1 MQDTNFQHDPNDPV
15 TQALA
20 AMPPGSIPEQA
31 PVHETMPAESHI
43 QSLMQNL
50 LHNSGQVGD
59 SSVLMR
65 VLAGLG
71 DVLDAPRHAVQSL
84 AGTDQTDMDA
94 RYNQIAQKLPAPS
107 STQMLQMAMSGMTGQ
122 GVIGPHD
129 FLYQMLAG
137 QDTGRRWSPTTV
149 KIAGDVATDPLSY
162 IGVGLFKGLA
172 KAGAKAGAPVAIQ
185 KGLEAAQAGD
195 EAAAAALGAIGDMVV
210 KGVQMGLFK
219 APNRALAQMFPDLPK
234 WTEYAHNTSAM
245 GDALQWLDHWLD
257 RQGSDLP
264 TLQGALSQG
273 TANMTGIMNQLPA
286 TLRQRVD
293 PRQLEMALT
302 KMPASTSARN
312 PASWVKT
319 TNPAQDIGTA
329 YANYKKWLQ
338 ADMGLDDPGR
348 AATFYTHFTD
358 WWKQQALGSL
368 STILNN
374 AKSGALGSLLTSG
387 PGGAA
392 RTVADLV
399 DNAGNILAGRQFTVK
414 RAEDLAKQLD
424 VAIPSSLHETASA
437 ALASSTGS
445 SATKNLFGS
454 QLRDVGAGAAV
465 GALGAY
471 EDDQNPLAGALVGGA
486 TMAGLSKIAPRLRKS
501 FQGVETVLREGAW
514 HEGVSR
520 ELVNNMST
528 MENMLIG
535 AMIHGR
541 PGKTIDQ
548 RTLDD
553 IASMVRSTNGAVN
566 PQVALTYLNTRGVP
580 QATQDLASHALDDLF
595 QHYSERGVAASNR
608 FNFDYQDLSPVER
621 VLTQTFPFSTWYLK
635 AVPFFTEQGFKH
647 PVLANL
653 VGAKAETSAQMQD
666 ERGLP
671 TRFAGTLPDQTQSA
685 LISKLIGRPLQAFHD
700 PLSAMF
706 PFAGA
711 AHDIQGAQF
720 DDQQGGIGQMLSA
733 LAGASGLGVNPLIS
747 SAAQIAGVTPNS
759 EMGAP
764 SNSSFLRVGNA
775 EGGATALASRGVE
788 AVTGK
793 NPGYYLN
800 PNRGI
805 EAIIDSIREA
815 GDAVRH
821 GGQGRQVTDPME
833 LAIERRVDE
842 LALKQTGKPVGSDDA
857 AVAPYLRA
865 KVSKAGPIWQQAANE
880 VHQERGTQG
889 LLGFVSSDLRPDAI
903 LTPEEASIRDA
914 KQGALIEP
922 AVAHQITQAASND
935 PNGVA
940 DPKVV
945 AQVKA
950 AADAVVAQTGGQM
963 PQSVTDHLASPTNA
977 NVAWVSGQ
985 IYDWQTEQAPLM
997 QGYGSGGNPE
1007 QRRISNELGLMSH
1020 AGEGLSPEE
1029 NQAQITANQAKA
1041 IGRIASSQNPSLRG
1055 TGPIAAAQAIPGQEK
1070 ATILADDPLLA
1081 EYLKWRDVNPGKKLE
1096 DFLLEKY
1103 GK

>member
-31 PVHETMPAESHI
+31 PVHETMPAESHV

-59 SSVLMR
+59 SSILMR

-84 AGTDQTDMDA
+84 AGTDQNQMDE
-94 RYNQIAQKLPAPS
+94 RYNQIAQNVPAPS

-149 KIAGDVATDPLSY
+149 KVAGDVATDPMSY

-185 KGLEAAQAGD
+185 KGLQAAQAGD
-195 EAAAAALGAIGDMVV
+195 EAAAAALGAIGDMFI
-210 KGVQMGLFK
+210 KGVQMKVFTV
-219 APNRALAQMFPDLPK
+219 PNKILAHYFPDLVK
-234 WTEYAHNTSAM
+234 WTDYAHNTSAM
-245 GDALQWLDHWLD
+245 GDALQWLDHKGLD
-257 RQGSDLP
+257 MNVVQSGLAQGAMTMQDVWGLLP
-264 TLQGALSQG
+264 T
-273 TANMTGIMNQLPA
+273 

-302 KMPASTSARN
+302 RMPASTSARN
-312 PASWVKT
+312 PSSWLKT
-319 TNPAQDIGTA
+319 ANPTQDVGVA

-437 ALASSTGS
+437 ALASNTGS

-454 QLRDVGAGAAV
+454 QLRDVGVGAGV

-486 TMAGLSKIAPRLRKS
+486 TMAGLARIAPRLRKS

-520 ELVNNMST
+520 ELVNGMSD

-541 PGKTIDQ
+541 PGKTIGQ

-553 IASMVRSTNGAVN
+553 VASMVRSTNGAVN

-580 QATQDLASHALDDLF
+580 QATQDLAAHALDDLF
-595 QHYSERGVAASNR
+595 QHYSERGIAASNK

-621 VLTQTFPFSTWYLK
+621 VLTQVFPFSTWYLK

-685 LISKLIGRPLQAFHD
+685 LLSKLIGRPLQAFHD

-706 PFAGA
+706 PLAGA
-711 AHDIQGAQF
+711 AHDIQSAQF

-865 KVSKAGPIWQQAANE
+865 KVSKTGPIWQQAANE

-922 AVAHQITQAASND
+922 GMAHQITQAASKD
-935 PNGVA
+935 PNGMA

-963 PQSVTDHLASPTNA
+963 PQAVMDHLATPTNA

-1007 QRRISNELGLMSH
+1007 QRRISNEIGMMGH
-1020 AGEGLSPEE
+1020 AGEDMTPEQQ
-1029 NQAQITANQAKA
+1029 QAQVAANQAR
-1041 IGRIASSQNPSLRG
+1041 GIARVGTAANPSLRG
-1055 TGPIAAAQAIPGQEK
+1055 TGPLQAAQAIPGQDR
-1070 ATILADDPLLA
+1070 AGILAQDPLLA
-1081 EYLKWRDVNPGKKLE
+1081 EYLKWRDTNPGKKLE